1 MSEAITAGSEPR
13 SSYKYQIILYYF
25 ITSLAVVV
33 ATGCAVFLIIS
44 NLLYNDVA
52 EKSQNMA
59 SILSQ
64 DSELKQ
70 AISNR
75 DTAGL
80 RSLINQ
86 HYTHSDADF
95 IVISDPDNIRLYH
108 PDPLQVNIAIKDIG
122 NINLLR
128 NGKSYTVKNTGYSGA
143 SVKTRAPFILDGKY
157 IGYVSVGYT
166 EAHRQGLLASYFTP
180 FLALLISVFI
190 LILLGGVFSYRLLK
204 KQMSGLTPEM
214 INYRYQVR
222 RAILHAIYDG
232 VIAVSP
238 EGRIIAINNAAK
250 KMLSI
255 DHPHGPLTGHK
266 ITDYVVPADFFLSA
280 ERQECHD
287 VDVAFNGSTFIAN
300 RAIILNQQDEFAGF
314 VISLREKT
322 NETLMTKQV
331 NHIKHESEELRVISH
346 EFKNRLAVIYGLIQ
360 LGEYERVSQYVAQE
374 NAQLQQFYDAIIKS
388 FHCPCVAGL
397 ILGKL
402 GRAGELGID
411 LRIDPLSYYTGANAP
426 LSAEEMACIIG
437 NLLDNALE
445 ATVKTPT
452 HPQSIEL
459 YLNDG
464 SDEIV
469 LSVQDNGPGLD
480 QIAAEALFAKGA
492 TSKPGRHHG
501 VGLYLVQSLVQKARG
516 ECLVDTADDNGG
528 AVFSVYIPK
537 V

>member
-1 MSEAITAGSEPR
+1 MSEAITRSGEPS

-33 ATGCAVFLIIS
+33 VTGCAVFLVIS
-44 NLLYNDVA
+44 HLLYNDVA
-52 EKSQNMA
+52 DKSKNLA
-59 SILSQ
+59 LILSQ
-64 DSELKQ
+64 DTALKQ
-70 AISNR
+70 AVQHRDLAMLRNLISQR
-75 DTAGL
+75 YA
-80 RSLINQ
+80 R
-86 HYTHSDADF
+86 SDADF

-108 PDPLQVNIAIKDIG
+108 PDPAQVNRVINDSG
-122 NINLLR
+122 NIELLR
-128 NGKSYTVKNTGYSGA
+128 TGKSYTVNNTGYSGA
-143 SVKTRAPFILDGKY
+143 SVKTRAPLLLDGKF

-166 EAHRQGLLASYFTP
+166 EAHRQILLEDYFSPFLGLLVA
-180 FLALLISVFI
+180 VFI

-250 KMLSI
+250 KMLAI
-255 DHPHGPLTGHK
+255 DHPNSPLTGHS
-266 ITDYVVPADFFLSA
+266 ITDYVVPADFFLSS

-287 VDVAFNGSTFIAN
+287 VDVTFNGSTFIAN

-314 VISLREKT
+314 VISLRERT

-346 EFKNRLAVIYGLIQ
+346 EFKNRLAVIYGLLQ

-374 NAQLQQFYDAIIKS
+374 NAHQQQLYDAIIQS

-402 GRAGELGID
+402 GRASELGID
-411 LRIDPLSYYTGANAP
+411 LQIDPLSCYTGTDAP

-445 ATVKTPT
+445 ATVKMPA
-452 HPQSIEL
+452 HAQSVEL
-459 YLNDG
+459 YLNDS

-469 LSVQDNGPGLD
+469 LSVQDNGPGLG
-480 QIAAEALFAKGA
+480 QVTIEELFMKGT
-492 TSKPGRHHG
+492 TSKSGRHHG
-501 VGLYLVQSLVQKARG
+501 VGLYLVQSLVQKAQG
-516 ECLVDTADDNGG
+516 VCLVDTDGDNDG